1 MVIYESTLTL
11 RHRTTMAGGFRH
23 CCNGVKTFLICH
35 VIHKDHMIKWSC
47 NFITRSPLQ
56 KVITLP
62 DLVAFLMFHVISC
75 DHVFEGLCDVIGGSF
90 LQRATNLLSLGAKV
104 FLVIK
109 RYNIFNSS
117 RDFI

>member
-1 MVIYESTLTL
+1 
-11 RHRTTMAGGFRH
+11 
-23 CCNGVKTFLICH
+23 
-35 VIHKDHMIKWSC
+35 MIKWSC